1 MSRRFLYMV
10 LEVGRVPAARSYTL
24 HRIEP
29 SVLFYPRDSP
39 ERAAAAAAA
48 GATPTTMEA
57 AAAAAAAAARARE
70 SMMWRETDVYG
81 EQAQL
86 DRPVMTFPSPY
97 VFMDFALTGR
107 GKDQIVATERRDFQ
121 YMVEVRAPAR
131 AVLYD
136 AASGS
141 VRDLTA
147 PEREDVPLA
156 AGEDG
161 TPVRGL
167 IREPARSHDW
177 HRYTFPPSPPPYLS
191 GDAYGA
197 YAAPVDGRYI
207 WASARGHGTYSMHT
221 VTGEWS
227 KVSDRALPFQ
237 GRAACAPEHGLWFGF
252 PAVDSSLLAAWDLHT
267 SGGGAAT
274 APVEAR
280 GVWDGF
286 TVPRRSWNLRS
297 HLVHLGDGCR
307 FCVAKLFWNDVSW
320 KRHKL
325 AVLTGVE
332 VERCDGG
339 ELRMIKHRS
348 FKYTYDD
355 EKCPH
360 LVL

>member
-57 AAAAAAAAARARE
+57 AAAARARE

-97 VFMDFALTGR
+97 VFMDFALTSR

-197 YAAPVDGRYI
+197 YAAPVDCR
-207 WASARGHGTYSMHT
+207 
-221 VTGEWS
+221 
-227 KVSDRALPFQ
+227 
-237 GRAACAPEHGLWFGF
+237 RAACAPEHGLWFGF